1 MDRDHFRLPT
11 LGLSRRAGIPLALAL
26 FVAAAIPIAAQAGGM
41 TCRKVVSKD
50 VSGEGRNALKASR
63 VRCDNDEFLTGGTC
77 YPEVRPE
84 PDGTCQ
90 TSAMGIIQTLAE
102 FPESTQG
109 AFFTCLQT
117 GGSECPVEERTR
129 AMAICC
135 KSVEAATSSPAADA
149 PNAQTAPAPAP
160 DKAKKAN

>member
-1 MDRDHFRLPT
+1 
-11 LGLSRRAGIPLALAL
+11 
-26 FVAAAIPIAAQAGGM
+26 
-41 TCRKVVSKD
+41 
-50 VSGEGRNALKASR
+50 
-63 VRCDNDEFLTGGTC
+63 
-77 YPEVRPE
+77 
-84 PDGTCQ
+84 
-90 TSAMGIIQTLAE
+90 MGIIQTLAE